1 VNGINLDRS
10 ELAILQALDR
20 DGSAVNLRQLIAR
33 TGLERK
39 VIIDR
44 LLTLHDLGLI
54 PLDII
59 TALPERLRHLSNQ

>member
-1 VNGINLDRS
+1 MNGINLDRS